1 MTNAFAA
8 AAAALCADPNLSAP
22 ALYRPPTEPHFQVR
36 VIRSRSVE
44 PEFGGAGLG
53 AMVREELVDISAA
66 ALTITP
72 RRLDTII
79 FDAEPSVTYRVERVE
94 MDETGAMWRLVLSR

>member
-1 MTNAFAA
+1 VNAFARA
-8 AAAALCADPNLSAP
+8 AEALCADPNLSVP
-22 ALYRPPTEPHFQVR
+22 ALYRPATAPQVSVR
-36 VIRSRSVE
+36 AIRSRSVQ

-53 AMVREELVDISAA
+53 AMVREELVDIPAA

-79 FDAEPSVTYRVERVE
+79 FDTEPSVTYRVERVE
-94 MDETGAMWRLVLSR
+94 LDEAAAMWRLVLSR